1 MKIEVYSDGSGMTKA
16 TPAGYGFVVCR
27 DGVKVYEGSGH
38 IPLGT
43 NNDAEL
49 AAAIE
54 GLDSL
59 NDYFKA
65 NDIGLLEEVTL
76 VSDSQIILN
85 WANGRNAFKQED
97 KIDKYIKLR
106 LLMGQFNAKTRWV
119 HGHNGDVNNERCDKL
134 ANAARKKEV
143 LS

>member
-1 MKIEVYSDGSGMTKA
+1 MKLEVYSDGSGMTKA

-38 IPLGT
+38 IEFGT

-49 AAAIE
+49 MAAIS

-59 NDYFKA
+59 NTYFIA

-85 WANGRNAFKQED
+85 WASGRNAFKQEE
-97 KIDKYIKLR
+97 KMDKYLKLR

-119 HGHNGDVNNERCDKL
+119 KGHNGDVNQERCDKL
-134 ANAARKKEV
+134 ANAARLKEV
-143 LS
+143 L